1 MVHFQTRD
9 HIIAW
14 LEKHCPRKSIVRAI
28 NEGTTELL
36 GGFSQIPPSNR
47 SGWIVRVTSVPGRV
61 WLVAVSPN
69 KSQTDYE
76 IRIPKEVPWAKWS
89 GVTGPYLS
97 IGGLLMYGDKPW
109 LYETLKER
117 SK

>member
-9 HIIAW
+9 HIIGW

-28 NEGTTELL
+28 SEGTTELL
-36 GGFSQIPPSNR
+36 GGFNQIPPSNK
-47 SGWIVRVTSVPGRV
+47 SGWIVRVRSITGRV

-69 KSQTDYE
+69 KNQTDYE
-76 IRIPKEVPWAKWS
+76 IRIPKEVPWGFWMDCLNPNPVYA
-89 GVTGPYLS
+89 
-97 IGGLLMYGDKPW
+97 GDKPW
-109 LYETLKER
+109 LYRSLKER

>member
-47 SGWIVRVTSVPGRV
+47 SGWIIRVTSVPGRV

-76 IRIPKEVPWAKWS
+76 IRLPKEVPWKFWCGHLVSSWAAS
-89 GVTGPYLS
+89 HTCC
-97 IGGLLMYGDKPW
+97 GDKPW
-109 LYETLKER
+109 LYGSLKER